1 MSAVAEPNPANSTTP
16 EDLLWARNRGDTSLE
31 PESWNEVLA
40 TILTHRSVRAFS
52 ADPLPA
58 GTLELLVAAA
68 QSAPSS
74 SNLQTWSVVAVQDA
88 DRKARLAELAG
99 NQKFIPQAPL
109 FLVWL
114 ADLSRIQHL
123 ADERQLKLEGLEF
136 LETLF
141 LGIIDAALAAQNA
154 VVALESLGL
163 GSVYVGAI
171 RNKPEA
177 VAAELGLPPKIL
189 PVFGLAIGHAD
200 PAVPTGIKPRLPPDA
215 VLHHEQYSSAP
226 HSQAIVRYDGT
237 LTEFQREQGMAEI
250 GWTGRTIPRLQSAQS
265 LAGRHRMRE
274 ALANLGFELR

>member
-1 MSAVAEPNPANSTTP
+1 MSAVAEPKPANAFAP
-16 EDLLWARNRGDTSLE
+16 EDLFWARNRDGASLQ
-31 PESWNEVLA
+31 PEAWNEVLA
-40 TILTHRSVRAFS
+40 TILAHRSVRAFR

-58 GTLELLVAAA
+58 GTLELLIAAA

-88 DRKARLAELAG
+88 GRKARLAELAG

-123 ADERQLKLEGLEF
+123 ANERQLKLEGLEF

-141 LGIIDAALAAQNA
+141 LGIIDAALAAQNS

-177 VAAELGLPPKIL
+177 VATELGLPPKIL
-189 PVFGLAIGHAD
+189 PVFGLAIGYAD
-200 PAVPTGIKPRLPPDA
+200 PAVLTGVKPRLPRPS

-226 HSQAIVRYDGT
+226 HSPAIIRYDST

-250 GWTGRTIPRLQSAQS
+250 GWTGRTIPRLKSAQS
-265 LAGRHRMRE
+265 LAGRDPMRE